1 MSMSTILRILLEI
14 TVYSVV
20 LFAAVMLFKRL
31 FRRHISPILGYA
43 VWALLILRLMIPVT
57 FNSDVKLF
65 VIPETALQTA
75 QIQSAAAPNQ
85 EVAADTAQAADSAAP
100 LYNDSANPVSYEQP
114 MTRADEVP
122 MVNESSAAD
131 IKPVYSKPISWQK
144 ALVMLWAAGAAISAG
159 VLLLLSRRIKKRTSK
174 GSPAPDVILQIVDA
188 CKRDMRIR
196 ADINVLVQ
204 DWLSTPALTAS
215 LKPRLLLPESMLN
228 GMDIRQIEYGIRH
241 ELMHYRRR
249 DYLAA
254 LLLMLL
260 RCVYWF
266 NPVVWLASKQ
276 IETDMEAACDASV
289 TADFNKPERLDYA
302 QTMIDLGSK
311 ANAYLL
317 GMGVSNSRASMEKRV
332 RGIFMD
338 KRSKLPVRLAA
349 LVLSGLLIFTCFTTA
364 CQPIKAQ
371 SVDNAAAVEEET
383 ASAAEPEPSP
393 VIEPEVNPNEGY
405 GNFPDWVETYTQ
417 PNLKV
422 DINAQIVT
430 PQTDVFPV
438 YKVKQRR
445 FDNETLKRM
454 LNYFADDI
462 VGVRESSQTKEEL
475 QELLGY
481 MYEHDAKN
489 KDEIK
494 DLKAQIAA
502 AKPEVFTPVDENT
515 VLPGSLIFQRADG
528 SRINFSAYKN
538 SCYIDKYTGN
548 YGLQLEEWVRTG
560 GWPHLLKFMD
570 KTLEASKLT
579 EKEAISQA
587 EKALVDM
594 GIEDMSLVRTDRAVI
609 VNTCLDAFPSAG
621 WYVSFGRTDNG
632 SVPADMSLQDSIYFD
647 FREDD
652 YFERWWPER
661 LSIYVDDAGIQ
672 SISWDHAT
680 VVTDVEQENV
690 TLLPWDKAQQA
701 IRDAMAL
708 GWSKIVGRRSEY
720 DQEYNQEE
728 YVTNIIIDKAILTN
742 VLVPQGDNLDYQL
755 MVPAWVVYNHNVWE
769 YNGKKGEGSTMIIAV
784 NATDGSVIDLTFRT
798 HEMEKRAEARQEK
811 QEQEEAA
818 KVAAE

>member
-1 MSMSTILRILLEI
+1 MSTILRILLEI

-43 VWALLILRLMIPVT
+43 VWALLILRLIIPVT
-57 FNSDVKLF
+57 INSDVKLF
-65 VIPETALQTA
+65 VIPEAAVQTA
-75 QIQSAAAPNQ
+75 QEKPVDSPIQEAALDI
-85 EVAADTAQAADSAAP
+85 VDSVDSAVP
-100 LYNDSANPVSYEQP
+100 MYNDTSEPMMYEQP
-114 MTRADEVP
+114 MMRADEIPSVSENTAP
-122 MVNESSAAD
+122 QVT
-131 IKPVYSKPISWQK
+131 PVYSKPINWTK
-144 ALVMLWAAGAAISAG
+144 ALVMLWAAGATVSAG
-159 VLLLLSRRIKKRTSK
+159 VLLLLSHRIRRKTSK
-174 GSPAPDVILQIVDA
+174 GCPAPDDIFQIVDV

-196 ADINVLVQ
+196 ADIKVLVQ

-215 LKPRLLLPESMLN
+215 LKPRLLLPQSMLT
-228 GMDIRQIEYGIRH
+228 GMDVRQIEYGIRH

-249 DYLAA
+249 DYLTA

-289 TADFNKPERLDYA
+289 TASFNKPERLDYA

-371 SVDNAAAVEEET
+371 PVDNAAVVEEET
-383 ASAAEPEPSP
+383 ASAAEPEATPLP
-393 VIEPEVNPNEGY
+393 EPEVDPNEGY
-405 GNFPDWVETYTQ
+405 GNFPDWVETYSI
-417 PNLKV
+417 PNLNV
-422 DINAQIVT
+422 DINAKIVT
-430 PQTDVFPV
+430 PETDVFPV
-438 YKVKQRR
+438 YKVQKRS
-445 FDNETLKRM
+445 FDNETLRRM

-475 QELLGY
+475 EELLSY
-481 MYEHDAKN
+481 MYEHDAKR

-494 DLKAQIAA
+494 ELKTQIAA
-502 AKPEVFTPVDENT
+502 AQPEVFTPIDENT
-515 VLPGSLIFQRADG
+515 VLSGNLIFQRSDG
-528 SRINFSAYKN
+528 SRINFLAREN
-538 SCYIDKYTGN
+538 GCYIDKYTGN
-548 YGLQLEEWVRTG
+548 YCMQLEEWVRDS
-560 GWPHLLKFMD
+560 GWPHLFKFMD

-579 EKEAISQA
+579 EQEAIKQA
-587 EKALVDM
+587 KKALTDM
-594 GIEDMSLVRTDRAVI
+594 GIEDMDVVGTDRAVI

-632 SVPADMSLQDSIYFD
+632 SVPADLSFQDSHHFNI
-647 FREDD
+647 REDD

-661 LSIYVDDAGIQ
+661 LGIYVDDAGVQ
-672 SISWDHAT
+672 SISWDNAT
-680 VVTDVEQENV
+680 AVAEVEKENV
-690 TLLPWDKAQQA
+690 ALLPWEKVQQT
-701 IRDAMAL
+701 IRDTMTL
-708 GWSKIVGRRSEY
+708 GWSKSVERQKEY
-720 DQEYNQEE
+720 EQEIFDLN
-728 YVTNIIIDKAILTN
+728 YVIDKIVLTN
-742 VLVPQGDNLDYQL
+742 VLVPQGDGLDYQL
-755 MVPAWVVYNHNVWE
+755 KVPAWVVYLHDVWE
-769 YNGKKGEGSTMIIAV
+769 YEGNKGEGLTEIFAV
-784 NATDGSVIDLTFRT
+784 NAADGSVIDLAFRT
-798 HEMEKRAEARQEK
+798 HEMDKLDEQIRK
-811 QEQEEAA
+811 QFEEEQAAKEAA
-818 KVAAE
+818 E